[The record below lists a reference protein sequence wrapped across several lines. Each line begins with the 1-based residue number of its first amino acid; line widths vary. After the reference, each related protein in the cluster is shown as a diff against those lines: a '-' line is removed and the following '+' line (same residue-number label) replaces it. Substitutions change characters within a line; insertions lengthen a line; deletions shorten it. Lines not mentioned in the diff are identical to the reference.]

1 MPRHDP
7 GRACAP
13 LSRAYG
19 RRANDLSGHA
29 VGCAVLESL
38 VQLVILFSVII
49 DPLSS
54 FAVFTTSTA
63 AMTPAEK
70 KKTALY
76 AVLAAAAMSY
86 AILFIGAPLLTLF
99 SVSISDFKIAGG
111 IILAIFGVQMTL
123 GQSMS
128 GGGIKEGSSVP
139 AVAAIIATPLLTGPA
154 AITAIIAAVHDQGML
169 VTGLAITIVLG
180 ITAVMF
186 SLPTKIVNKIG
197 KTPIQFVSV
206 IMGMITLA
214 WGIRFIKDG
223 LGF

>member
-1 MPRHDP
+1 M
-7 GRACAP
+7 
-13 LSRAYG
+13 
-19 RRANDLSGHA
+19 
-29 VGCAVLESL
+29 LEQL
-38 VQLVILFSVII
+38 VQLIILFTVII

-70 KKTALY
+70 KRTALY

-86 AILFIGAPLLTLF
+86 AILFIGAPLLSLF
-99 SVSISDFKIAGG
+99 SVSMSDFKIAGG

-123 GQSMS
+123 GQSL
-128 GGGIKEGSSVP
+128 GGKIKEGASVP
-139 AVAAIIATPLLTGPA
+139 ATAAIIATPLLTGPA
-154 AITAIIAAVHDQGML
+154 AITAIIAAVNDSGML
-169 VTGLAITIVLG
+169 VTGIAITIVMA

-197 KTPIQFVSV
+197 KTPIQFMSV

>member
-1 MPRHDP
+1 M
-7 GRACAP
+7 
-13 LSRAYG
+13 
-19 RRANDLSGHA
+19 
-29 VGCAVLESL
+29 LESL
-38 VQLVILFSVII
+38 VQLVILFTVII

-54 FAVFTTSTA
+54 FAVFTASTA
-63 AMTPAEK
+63 AMTAAEK
-70 KKTALY
+70 KRTALY

-86 AILFIGAPLLTLF
+86 TILLVGEPLLRLF

-123 GQSMS
+123 GQSL
-128 GGGIKEGSSVP
+128 GGKIKEGASVP
-139 AVAAIIATPLLTGPA
+139 ATAAIIATPLLTGPA
-154 AITAIIAAVHDQGML
+154 AITAIIAAVNDQGML
-169 VTGLAITIVLG
+169 VTGLAVTVVMA

-186 SLPTKIVNKIG
+186 ALPTSVVNKIG
-197 KTPIQFVSV
+197 KTPIQFMSV

>member
-1 MPRHDP
+1 
-7 GRACAP
+7 
-13 LSRAYG
+13 
-19 RRANDLSGHA
+19 
-29 VGCAVLESL
+29 VIEQL
-38 VQLVILFSVII
+38 VQLVILFTVII

-54 FAVFTTSTA
+54 FAVFTSSTA

-70 KKTALY
+70 KRTALY

-86 AILFIGAPLLTLF
+86 AILLVGEPLLHLF

-128 GGGIKEGSSVP
+128 QNGIKQGASVP

-154 AITAIIAAVHDQGML
+154 AITAIIGAVNDQGML
-169 VTGLAITIVLG
+169 VTGLAITVVMA

-186 SLPTKIVNKIG
+186 ALPTSVVNRIG
-197 KTPIQFVSV
+197 KTPIQFMSV

>member
-1 MPRHDP
+1 MFE
-7 GRACAP
+7 A
-13 LSRAYG
+13 
-19 RRANDLSGHA
+19 
-29 VGCAVLESL
+29 L

-54 FAVFTTSTA
+54 FAVFTSSTA
-63 AMTPAEK
+63 SMTPEEK
-70 KKTALY
+70 RRTARY
-76 AVLAAAAMSY
+76 AVLAAAVMSY
-86 AILFIGAPLLTLF
+86 AVLLVGEPLLRLF
-99 SVSISDFKIAGG
+99 SVNISDFKIAGG

-123 GQSMS
+123 GQSM
-128 GGGIKEGSSVP
+128 GQNGVKQGSSVP

-169 VTGLAITIVLG
+169 VTGIAVTIVMG
-180 ITAVMF
+180 ITALMF
-186 SLPTKIVNKIG
+186 SLPTRVINRIG
-197 KTPIQFVSV
+197 KTPIQFASV

>member
-1 MPRHDP
+1 MFE
-7 GRACAP
+7 A
-13 LSRAYG
+13 
-19 RRANDLSGHA
+19 
-29 VGCAVLESL
+29 L
-38 VQLVILFSVII
+38 VQLVILFTVII

-54 FAVFTTSTA
+54 FAVFTSSTA
-63 AMTPAEK
+63 TMTAEEK
-70 KKTALY
+70 KRTARY
-76 AVLAAAAMSY
+76 AVLAAAIMSY
-86 AILFIGAPLLTLF
+86 AILLVGEPLLRLF

-123 GQSMS
+123 GQSL

-154 AITAIIAAVHDQGML
+154 AITAIIAAVHDYNIY
-169 VTGLAITIVLG
+169 VTGVAITIVLL

-186 SLPTKIVNKIG
+186 ALPTRVINRIG
-197 KTPIQFVSV
+197 KTPIQFASV

-214 WGIRFIKDG
+214 WGVRFIKEG